1 MALYGNNEGEK
12 MRDNRFLRV
21 ADVARFLGC
30 SVATLEAWMGHMM
43 IETHLGKMI
52 DEEELDAYIEV
63 NKG

>member
-1 MALYGNNEGEK
+1 MALYGNNKGKE

-21 ADVARFLGC
+21 ADVARFMGC
-30 SVATLEAWMGHMM
+30 SVDTLEKWMGHMM

-52 DEEELDAYIEV
+52 NEEELNAYLEV